1 MIPPI
6 MLCITRY
13 IKYDNAFCFM
23 INVSDFFRTP
33 WQDGPSSQGVCFSI
47 WRRIGSGGIA
57 LYQCQTAI
65 PSASMRAKQ

>member
-23 INVSDFFRTP
+23 INVSDFLGPPGRTVHLLRE
-33 WQDGPSSQGVCFSI
+33 SVSV
-47 WRRIGSGGIA
+47 SGGESEVEESLCI
-57 LYQCQTAI
+57 
-65 PSASMRAKQ
+65 SAKQLHHQPL